1 MSFEDGSAVEE
12 GTILGQLARTSGDA
26 LGCGGVWD
34 NPHLHFEIYD
44 FRPAE
49 NEWDGIPTTAY
60 SLGGWAQDPDD
71 AGRDGAIEHQEFG
84 RRQQLE
90 FIVSTDMP
98 VG

>member
-71 AGRDGAIEHQEFG
+71 TGRGGAIEHQEFG
-84 RRQQLE
+84 RRQQWE
-90 FIVSTDMP
+90 FIASTDIP
-98 VG
+98 EG